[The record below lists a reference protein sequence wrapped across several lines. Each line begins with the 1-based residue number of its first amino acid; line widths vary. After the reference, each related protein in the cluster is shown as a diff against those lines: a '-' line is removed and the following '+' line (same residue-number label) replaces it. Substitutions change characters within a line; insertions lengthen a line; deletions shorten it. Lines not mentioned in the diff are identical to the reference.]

1 MKRPMLFFAISF
13 IFAIVIFT
21 YFESANFFVI
31 SLFVILVIVSLI
43 LKKKSMFL
51 ISIGLLCGFL
61 YADFRFN
68 DYDFSYDKLDNFDLD
83 IYSKDEF
90 DDINRYEAYT
100 YRDNKRFKVIF
111 YSENNY
117 DIADNVV
124 VYGNISTISKN
135 SNPFLFNM
143 RNYFIGKNIKY
154 EIKEK
159 ELISKDISSNFML
172 NLKRDF
178 NKYVDGI
185 FHDNLSK
192 KNADFA
198 TSVILSKS
206 FDDGD
211 NIRNLGLSHIL
222 VVSGLHIDLI
232 IIFIIF
238 FLNGMGIDYKIS
250 RIIAII
256 ICALYGYFISFPFSV
271 IRVLVMNFVSFLS
284 FVFLRKEDKINSIAL
299 SSVVITLLYPFAIL
313 NISFVL
319 SFAAMISIFVIYAK
333 LFERYRWVG
342 LKRYIYFLAIVQL
355 SLMPFTVNYF
365 GRFNLFS
372 VFANFVILP
381 LFTILLYMMVFSIF
395 TYKILFIFK
404 PLYFLLM
411 NLLSGL
417 ILNITDF
424 IYDFSLDIS
433 FVKEDSMAISVVC
446 FLIIIAFVNLKKRY
460 VLYNK
465 IFLISIIALLSLDVA
480 GDLFRK
486 ENSLYMIDIGQGDA
500 FLLKDQNDY
509 YLFDV
514 GGPKFKDYDSGK
526 RILVPVLKGMG
537 VKDIKG
543 VFISHSDSDHSGNLD
558 ILCQNFKVSNII
570 STDKFKDEF
579 DKYDNFVSIKKD
591 QVIKTN
597 SGSIKCIYD
606 GKGTNP
612 NDNSMGLLV
621 DINGYKFLTLGDL
634 SKKYEDSIKIDT
646 DILKVSHH
654 GSKNSSSK
662 EFIKNVSP
670 SIALI
675 SAGRN
680 NIYNHPSS
688 KVIDNLFGIRIYNT
702 QKDGFVKINFDDKIS
717 VDTYLKGGFFR

>member
-1 MKRPMLFFAISF
+1 MKRPTVFFAISF
-13 IFAIVIFT
+13 IFAIIIFT
-21 YFESANFFVI
+21 YFESANLFMI
-31 SLFVILVIVSLI
+31 SLFLILIVVSLI
-43 LKKKSMFL
+43 LKKKFMLL
-51 ISIGLLCGFL
+51 ISIGLVFGFL

-68 DYDFSYDKLDNFDLD
+68 NYDFSYDKLDNFDLD
-83 IYSKDEF
+83 IYSKDELN
-90 DDINRYEAYT
+90 DINRYEAFT

-111 YSENNY
+111 YSENDY

-124 VYGNISTISKN
+124 VYGKASTISKN

-159 ELISKDISSNFML
+159 ELISKDVSSSFML

-178 NKYVDGI
+178 NNYVDGI
-185 FHDNLSK
+185 FYDNLNK
-192 KNADFA
+192 ENADFA
-198 TSVILSKS
+198 TSVILSKN

-238 FLNGMGIDYKIS
+238 FLNGVGIDYKIS
-250 RIIAII
+250 RIIAIV

-271 IRVLVMNFVSFLS
+271 IRVLVMNFISFLS
-284 FVFLRKEDKINSIAL
+284 FVCLRKEDKINSIAI
-299 SSVVITLLYPFAIL
+299 SSVVITLIFPFAIL

-319 SFAAMISIFVIYAK
+319 SFAAMISIFVIYTK
-333 LFERYRWVG
+333 LFEKYRWVG
-342 LKRYIYFLAIVQL
+342 LKRYIYFLVIVQL
-355 SLMPFTVNYF
+355 SIMPFTVNYF
-365 GRFNLFS
+365 GKFNLFS
-372 VFANFVILP
+372 VFANFVVLP
-381 LFTILLYMMVFSIF
+381 LFSILLYMMVFAVF

-404 PLYFLLM
+404 PLYFFLM
-411 NLLSGL
+411 NFLIGI

-433 FVKEDSMAISVVC
+433 FIKEDSMAISLVC

-465 IFLISIIALLSLDVA
+465 IFLISIIFLLTFDLAS
-480 GDLFRK
+480 DLFKK

-500 FLLKDQNDY
+500 FLLKDEDDY

-543 VFISHSDSDHSGNLD
+543 VFLSHSDSDHSGNLD
-558 ILCQNFKVSNII
+558 ILCENFKVDNII

-579 DKYDNFVSIKKD
+579 DKYDNFIAIKKGE
-591 QVIKTN
+591 VIRTN

-606 GKGTNP
+606 GNGNNA
-612 NDNSMGLLV
+612 NDNSMGLIV
-621 DINGYKFLTLGDL
+621 NINGYKFLTVGDL
-634 SKKYEDSIKIDT
+634 SKEYEDRLKIHA

-654 GSKNSSSK
+654 GSENSSSK
-662 EFIKNVSP
+662 KFIKNVSP

-688 KVIDNLFGIRIYNT
+688 KVIDNLSGIRIYNT